1 MNMEKISYD
10 QYKRQLADY
19 RDGRRRGKIMPKPN
33 LRDVDLDSVEPC
45 KRGLVAEMAE
55 REPK

>member
-1 MNMEKISYD
+1 MKKISYD
-10 QYKRQLADY
+10 QYKQQLAEY

-33 LRDVDLDSVEPC
+33 LRDVDLETVEPA
-45 KRGLVAEMAE
+45 KRGLVAGLAE

>member
-1 MNMEKISYD
+1 MEKISYD
-10 QYKRQLADY
+10 QYKQQLADY

-33 LRDVDLDSVEPC
+33 LRDVDLETVEPG
-45 KRGLVAEMAE
+45 KRGLIAELAT

>member
-1 MNMEKISYD
+1 MEKISYD